1 MRDGLDAVNTDE
13 FMFTISTFSLF
24 VVTTTMVGSLKRLRW
39 AVLVALAS
47 VTWGSLYVIRQWQ
60 QYHNLY
66 AGFRTFGGLAGD
78 PNYYAVTIVLWV
90 PLISFWLIS
99 ERPRWEKWFCLG
111 CLAVI
116 SVGFIF
122 AASRGGLIG
131 LTVALLFLVFKTRN
145 RLRNLALVGLLMLP
159 IVFAPGQS
167 GFNRLLHPSE
177 SDEESSQYRFELWQ
191 SAENTFLA
199 HPFFGVGMGHY
210 RPTAI
215 KDGQVVDLPFHVAHN
230 TYIGLIAD
238 LGLAGI
244 IPFIGIFFSAL
255 ANLRRIAQRTTQ
267 SGQVLLHQ
275 VAVGLQA
282 GLVGY
287 MVCAFFLSTLWQQVM
302 WFAVFLSMSLSRIE
316 ALTLANP
323 DADLVPG
330 TA

>member
-1 MRDGLDAVNTDE
+1 
-13 FMFTISTFSLF
+13 
-24 VVTTTMVGSLKRLRW
+24 MVGSLKRLRW

-159 IVFAPGQS
+159 SSSPPDSPVSIVCSTPARATRSPLNIG
-167 GFNRLLHPSE
+167 
-177 SDEESSQYRFELWQ
+177 FELWQ
-191 SAENTFLA
+191 SAEN
-199 HPFFGVGMGHY
+199 PFGSPVLWRRNGSL
-210 RPTAI
+210 PS
-215 KDGQVVDLPFHVAHN
+215 DGYKRW
-230 TYIGLIAD
+230 T
-238 LGLAGI
+238 
-244 IPFIGIFFSAL
+244 S
-255 ANLRRIAQRTTQ
+255 
-267 SGQVLLHQ
+267 S
-275 VAVGLQA
+275 
-282 GLVGY
+282 
-287 MVCAFFLSTLWQQVM
+287 
-302 WFAVFLSMSLSRIE
+302 
-316 ALTLANP
+316 
-323 DADLVPG
+323 
-330 TA
+330 